1 MATRS
6 RSSGA
11 GLNVLVAVCA
21 FVTVVLPAGIA
32 VLVKAPQR
40 PAGRELYVSLHV
52 QSSGSVIRIPL
63 EDYLVGV
70 VAAEMPAA
78 FEVEALKAQ
87 AVAARTYTL
96 RRLSAAP
103 GPADLPASHRGAV
116 LCSDPGCCQAW
127 KSREELLLQWG
138 STDYVKNVVKVV
150 QAVRSTAGL
159 ALKHGG
165 ELIDS
170 VYHACCGGATE
181 HASEVWGR
189 SVPYL
194 VAVRCVCAEYGF
206 AQVHTVSVKRSDLL
220 AMTAPGL
227 LQGAVPAMSGGVQVL
242 STTATN
248 RAKTLSVFG
257 AVVKA
262 TDLRKALALRSTAM
276 TVTNSGD
283 TVHFTTVGYGHGVGM
298 CQWGAHAYALR
309 GWSFQQI
316 LAHYY
321 PGATLER
328 VLSQNLGQ

>member
-1 MATRS
+1 M
-6 RSSGA
+6 
-11 GLNVLVAVCA
+11 
-21 FVTVVLPAGIA
+21 
-32 VLVKAPQR
+32 
-40 PAGRELYVSLHV
+40 
-52 QSSGSVIRIPL
+52 
-63 EDYLVGV
+63 
-70 VAAEMPAA
+70 
-78 FEVEALKAQ
+78 EALKAQ

-138 STDYVKNVVKVV
+138 SADYVKNVVKVV

-227 LQGAVPAMSGGVQVL
+227 LQGQCLLCPAESRCCPPRPQSGEDPFGVWRCGQ
-242 STTATN
+242 SH
-248 RAKTLSVFG
+248 RPQEG
-257 AVVKA
+257 AGA
-262 TDLRKALALRSTAM
+262 EIHRDDGDQLR
-276 TVTNSGD
+276 
-283 TVHFTTVGYGHGVGM
+283 
-298 CQWGAHAYALR
+298 
-309 GWSFQQI
+309 
-316 LAHYY
+316 
-321 PGATLER
+321 
-328 VLSQNLGQ
+328 